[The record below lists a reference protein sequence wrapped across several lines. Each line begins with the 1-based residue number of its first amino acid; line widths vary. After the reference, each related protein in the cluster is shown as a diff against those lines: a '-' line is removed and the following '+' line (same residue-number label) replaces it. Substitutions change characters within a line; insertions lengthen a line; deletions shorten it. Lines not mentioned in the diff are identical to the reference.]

1 MEAVRAAKGGIC
13 LEWDVIK
20 AVDATHRSITGITLV
35 TLSLHKFEMVGLL
48 KKMPFNRW
56 DGLSCYKGGKL
67 VVKTII
73 ITVSTFISVLNL
85 HILTWKSMEIN
96 SLLELAPS
104 AGQDQL
110 TVEKLHL
117 FILTFTFLR
126 LLSGHTVTI
135 GHCFLLLT
143 KKKSI
148 QNDSN
153 SIIQLFNW
161 IHGIY

>member
-1 MEAVRAAKGGIC
+1 
-13 LEWDVIK
+13 
-20 AVDATHRSITGITLV
+20 
-35 TLSLHKFEMVGLL
+35 
-48 KKMPFNRW
+48 
-56 DGLSCYKGGKL
+56 
-67 VVKTII
+67 
-73 ITVSTFISVLNL
+73 
-85 HILTWKSMEIN
+85 MEIN
-96 SLLELAPS
+96 SLLELTPS

-110 TVEKLHL
+110 TVVKLHL

-126 LLSGHTVTI
+126 LLSGHTVNI

>member
-1 MEAVRAAKGGIC
+1 
-13 LEWDVIK
+13 
-20 AVDATHRSITGITLV
+20 
-35 TLSLHKFEMVGLL
+35 
-48 KKMPFNRW
+48 
-56 DGLSCYKGGKL
+56 
-67 VVKTII
+67 
-73 ITVSTFISVLNL
+73 
-85 HILTWKSMEIN
+85 MEIN

-143 KKKSI
+143 KKNQFKMI
-148 QNDSN
+148 QT
-153 SIIQLFNW
+153 QLFNYSTGYMAY
-161 IHGIY
+161 IKRS

>member
-1 MEAVRAAKGGIC
+1 
-13 LEWDVIK
+13 
-20 AVDATHRSITGITLV
+20 
-35 TLSLHKFEMVGLL
+35 
-48 KKMPFNRW
+48 
-56 DGLSCYKGGKL
+56 
-67 VVKTII
+67 
-73 ITVSTFISVLNL
+73 
-85 HILTWKSMEIN
+85 MEIN

-126 LLSGHTVTI
+126 LLSGHTVNI

-153 SIIQLFNW
+153 SIIQLDTW
-161 IHGIY
+161 HILKHLKYR